1 MPTFNHPITIR
12 LTQTNI
18 SSGVNWTVAN
28 TTDNVG
34 HEVSDGVY
42 PSDEISQIPNILD
55 NVKLYAD
62 PNNVDP
68 TISNARTE
76 ETSGVAGGGYYIT
89 AAANPSVTITATVG
103 SKNTIDVLGNFSSF
117 YSLARSAGATAFNLI
132 IHGEN
137 DKGMESPVYQ
147 EFSTVAGASDPKIF
161 NTDFYKTSAFVTFN
175 SKESTTLSLTSNTI
189 SFRKNYHHGLI
200 ALRRAD
206 MAGISQSNIIN
217 QFCYIYIMGGSPEN
231 IAAGLSAN
239 GNCTFNRYPSVGE
252 SSSASGTSPKSIT
265 CSNKLLQ
272 YIGIDGAALK
282 FKNLTGFA
290 LYDTTVTTI
299 AAAAGRII
307 ASDPQFNTA
316 PNPVDLT
323 PYTLLATIPPA
334 IAPILLFLRPD
345 YPVTLGSKNL
355 LGIVRAI
362 NEPRLF
368 STAQNPGD
376 LNIQKNSYIRIRGSN
391 SNDGIYQVLSIQD
404 GVPNDTNET
413 SAQGQ
418 GGLPPFQYLELSRDI
433 VPEDAGARITIEDV
447 TSLPVLH
454 IKYLETV

>member
-1 MPTFNHPITIR
+1 MPPTFNHPITIR
-12 LTQTNI
+12 LAQTNI

-28 TTDNVG
+28 ATGNVG

-42 PSDEISQIPNILD
+42 PSDGISQIPNILN

-62 PNNVDP
+62 PGGLDS
-68 TISNARTE
+68 TISGARAE

-89 AAANPSVTITATVG
+89 AAANPSVTIAATVG
-103 SKNTIDVLGNFSSF
+103 SKNTINVLGNFSSF
-117 YSLARSAGATAFNLI
+117 YSLARRQGATAFNLI

-137 DKGMESPVYQ
+137 DKGMEVPQYQ
-147 EFSTVAGASDPKIF
+147 EFSTVAGASDPNGVF

-175 SKESTTLSLTSNTI
+175 SKESIPPSLTSNTI

-200 ALRRAD
+200 ALRRTD
-206 MAGISQSNIIN
+206 MAGISQSNLIN
-217 QFCYIYIMGGSPEN
+217 DFCYIYINGGNPQN

-239 GNCTFNRYPSVGE
+239 GNCTFNRYSSVGE
-252 SSSASGTSPKSIT
+252 SSSASGNAPKSIT

-290 LYDTTVTTI
+290 LYDTVPTN
-299 AAAAGRII
+299 AAAVGRII
-307 ASDPQFNTA
+307 ASDLTFNA
-316 PNPVDLT
+316 VPNPVDAT
-323 PYTLLATIPPA
+323 PYTLLAAALPLI
-334 IAPILLFLRPD
+334 LRPE

-355 LGIVRAI
+355 LGIVRGPTD
-362 NEPRLF
+362 PRLF

-376 LNIQKNSYIRIRGSN
+376 LNIRQNSYIRIRGSN

-413 SAQGQ
+413 SAQA
-418 GGLPPFQYLELSRDI
+418 GLVPFQYLELSRDI

-454 IKYLETV
+454 IKYLQTQ

>member
-1 MPTFNHPITIR
+1 MPPTFNHPITIR
-12 LTQTNI
+12 LAQTNI

-28 TTDNVG
+28 ATDNVG

-42 PSDEISQIPNILD
+42 PSDGISQIPNILND
-55 NVKLYAD
+55 VKLYAD
-62 PNNVDP
+62 PDGLDS
-68 TISNARTE
+68 TISGARTE

-89 AAANPSVTITATVG
+89 AAANPSVTITGTVG
-103 SKNTIDVLGNFSSF
+103 SKNTINVLGNFSPF

-137 DKGMESPVYQ
+137 DKGMEVPVYQ
-147 EFSTVAGASDPKIF
+147 EFSTVEGASQPKVF

-175 SKESTTLSLTSNTI
+175 SKESIPPSLTSNTI

-217 QFCYIYIMGGSPEN
+217 QFCYIYINGGNPQN

-252 SSSASGTSPKSIT
+252 SSSASGTTPKSIT

-282 FKNLTGFA
+282 FKNLVPFA
-290 LYDTTVTTI
+290 LYDTVPTTN
-299 AAAAGRII
+299 AAAVGRII
-307 ASDPQFNTA
+307 AADQLFNTA
-316 PNPVDLT
+316 PNPVDTT

-334 IAPILLFLRPD
+334 IPPVLLFLRPD
-345 YPVTLGSKNL
+345 YPVTLGSKNF

-362 NEPRLF
+362 GDPRLF

-404 GVPNDTNET
+404 GVPNDTNEI
-413 SAQGQ
+413 SAQG
-418 GGLPPFQYLELSRDI
+418 GLVPFQYLELSRDI